1 MDHFLAALL
10 VAAMEFPVHIS
21 KVGKGTTMSWYDFT
35 VFCLRPI
42 CWWSQRHIN
51 SSQGV
56 FNAECQQF
64 LHDLFCLQV
73 MDMLGPSLWDVWNSS
88 GQA

>member
-1 MDHFLAALL
+1 
-10 VAAMEFPVHIS
+10 MEFPVHIS
-21 KVGKGTTMSWYDFT
+21 KAGKGTTMSWYDFT

-42 CWWSQRHIN
+42 CWWSQSLIN

-64 LHDLFCLQV
+64 LYDLCCLQV